1 MPESRRQ
8 WRRYKCD
15 NLLGKSRSLS
25 NNRGMAARKG
35 WDEVVRKTSPETAVS
50 LIHRFLR
57 SPRPISLYFR
67 PLPQF
72 SSPYLRSA
80 FPLEQRNIHRAVLL
94 SYGSPSFL
102 FLFHSPTCS
111 ALRASSTRP
120 RKTFQSSRRAKAGV
134 QSNAR
139 ALTRHGRVFHRT
151 SSCPMYLPGVARG
164 PFVIPTKDG
173 YSCLV

>member
-72 SSPYLRSA
+72 RSPYTRSA

-111 ALRASSTRP
+111 ALPSLVHAPKKNISVVAARKGGRAVE
-120 RKTFQSSRRAKAGV
+120 RACAHA
-134 QSNAR
+134 AR
-139 ALTRHGRVFHRT
+139 ACISPYFFMSDVPPR
-151 SSCPMYLPGVARG
+151 SSSWTIRNPYEKWL
-164 PFVIPTKDG
+164 
-173 YSCLV
+173 